1 MKAEIAYYVKKKIV
15 SEFEKCQ
22 WEDGIGRNFQENNLT
37 EMQQAVGRVEDSLE
51 EADKFFRETE
61 RLLASITEE

>member
-22 WEDGIGRNFQENNLT
+22 WEDGIGSNFQENNLT
-37 EMQQAVGRVEDSLE
+37 EMQQAVGRVEDSL
-51 EADKFFRETE
+51 
-61 RLLASITEE
+61 